1 MIASIT
7 PPPETVTRPWF
18 FTAPVKGRD
27 YIEVVHK
34 SRTLGAASTVI
45 ARVTYRTCWAD
56 EQFTNAMLVAMS
68 PTMFELLK
76 EIVELAEKQGRNHK
90 LYAEAKKVISEIT
103 KEIQK

>member
-1 MIASIT
+1 MKPTKYTSG
-7 PPPETVTRPWF
+7 PWF

-45 ARVTYRTCWAD
+45 ARVTYRSCWAA
-56 EQFTNAMLVAMS
+56 EQFTNAKLVAMS

-76 EIVELAEKQGRNHK
+76 GIVELAEKQGQNHSV
-90 LYAEAKKVISEIT
+90 YSDARKVIAEIT
-103 KEIQK
+103 KET